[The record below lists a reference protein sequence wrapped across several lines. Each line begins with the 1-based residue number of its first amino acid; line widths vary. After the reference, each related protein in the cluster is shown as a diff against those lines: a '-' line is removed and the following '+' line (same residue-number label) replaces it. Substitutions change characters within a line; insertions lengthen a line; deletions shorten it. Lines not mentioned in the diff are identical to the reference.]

1 MYIIFFKTD
10 IQPNR
15 ILKKNK
21 VLYQF
26 HPCLCTIPNYDGYFL
41 IHFISPFVT
50 GVVTLQVEETEDK
63 KHCSGKT
70 YHTLLITHT

>member
-1 MYIIFFKTD
+1 MYIIFFTPY

-15 ILKKNK
+15 ILKTQFLN
-21 VLYQF
+21 QF
-26 HPCLCTIPNYDGYFL
+26 HPCLCTIPNYDGYVL

-50 GVVTLQVEETEDK
+50 GVVTLQIEETEDE

-70 YHTLLITHT
+70 YQTLPITHT